1 MKRVIFAVFA
11 ILFIAASIQT
21 TSLLAQKADLKIGV
35 VDIEVILKEMPEA
48 KDADQKLKDI
58 GTKWQDTLLTMK
70 KDFDAKVATYQ
81 KQKSLKTP
89 AQQQQEEES
98 LQQLQTQ
105 LLQYQD
111 AKFGQQGELASM
123 REQFLDP
130 IRGKVKTGID
140 KVSKDEKIS
149 LVFDKSSSALL
160 YFDDKF
166 DLTYKVLDV
175 IKRGNN

>member
-1 MKRVIFAVFA
+1 MKKVIFLVFA
-11 ILFIAASIQT
+11 ILFIAASLQT
-21 TSLLAQKADLKIGV
+21 TQLLAQKSELKIGV
-35 VDIEVILKEMPEA
+35 VDIEVILKE
-48 KDADQKLKDI
+48 I

-70 KDFDAKVATYQ
+70 KDFDDKVATYQ

-98 LQQLQTQ
+98 LQQLQMQ
-105 LLQYQD
+105 LMQYQE
-111 AKFGQQGELASM
+111 AKFGQQGELAVM
-123 REQFLDP
+123 REQYLDP
-130 IRGKVKTGID
+130 IRAKVKTAID

-166 DLTYKVLDV
+166 DLTYKVLDI
-175 IKRGNN
+175 IKRGN